1 MMKIELLKK
10 EEKNMKRS
18 AKVMCI
24 GAILSV
30 LSANAAFA
38 GVWVKGQEPNQD
50 KWWYQ
55 NDDGTYAQ
63 NGWFWIDG
71 NHDGIAEYYYF
82 DSEGWAL
89 TNTVTPDGNQV
100 NENGEWVLNGTVQTQ
115 QTDLAQTQDGQ
126 AALWMW
132 TENADGKRV
141 FNDAVMKADFD
152 DYIRFLVKYGSNYE
166 TTVERIEGWART
178 SERGAAWKAL
188 FDRYAVPVTMDG
200 EQLWAAK
207 AATFTTAPGM
217 SVDDQYAV
225 TAAMQMILWIKTDG
239 MSQAEFNT
247 TISGDGAI
255 TVNATLQ
262 MFG

>member
-1 MMKIELLKK
+1 MKKLV
-10 EEKNMKRS
+10 
-18 AKVMCI
+18 KVMLT
-24 GAILSV
+24 GAALSI

-38 GVWVKGQEPNQD
+38 GAWVKGQEPNQD

-71 NHDGIAEYYYF
+71 NHDGVAEYYYF

-100 NENGEWVLNGTVQTQ
+100 NENGEWVLNGVVQTQ
-115 QTDLAQTQDGQ
+115 RAELPQAQDSQ

-141 FNDAVMKADFD
+141 FNEAVMDADFA
-152 DYIRFLVKYGSNYE
+152 DYFSFLAENGGAYE
-166 TTVERIEGWART
+166 TTEQCVAAWAKA

-188 FDRYAVPVTMDG
+188 FDRYGIPVNMDG
-200 EQLWAAK
+200 AKLWADR
-207 AATFTTAPGM
+207 AASFTTAPGL

-255 TVNATLQ
+255 TVNAVLQ